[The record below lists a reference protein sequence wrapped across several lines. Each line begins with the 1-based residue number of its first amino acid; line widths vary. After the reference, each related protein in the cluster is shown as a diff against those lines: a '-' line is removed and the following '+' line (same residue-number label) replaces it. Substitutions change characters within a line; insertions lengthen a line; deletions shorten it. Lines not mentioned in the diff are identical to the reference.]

1 MNEDKKIVGIGYN
14 GMPNGCSDDALPWN
28 READSKLHTK
38 YPYGTLNDTMQ
49 STYYSMVTGLLV
61 DTTCQHLMAKIQCY
75 MTTHVRK

>member
-38 YPYGTLNDTMQ
+38 YPYGT
-49 STYYSMVTGLLV
+49 YV
-61 DTTCQHLMAKIQCY
+61 K
-75 MTTHVRK
+75 